1 MVYIYIYIY
10 MSIPFMYIIYLVTC
24 IIIIY
29 ICAFMT
35 YNLHRKIKFAITRHF
50 ESMCAPVEKIKNK
63 K

>member
-1 MVYIYIYIY
+1 
-10 MSIPFMYIIYLVTC
+10 MSIPFIYIIYLVTC

-29 ICAFMT
+29 IYICTFMT

>member
-1 MVYIYIYIY
+1 

-35 YNLHRKIKFAITRHF
+35 YNLHRKIKFTITRHF

-63 K
+63 KKK